1 MHQLQI
7 GNILPGQTAKIELHI
22 IQPLSS
28 EDGSFNFN
36 LPLAYFPKLIDSAD
50 KKHKI
55 IFNFSALIKSP
66 DKQVTQISHP
76 ENFEIFEQTFNE
88 VLIQKVDSDFNEIN
102 NDMKISFRTKDMDDP
117 KLVYQRSADYPG
129 QVAVLA
135 QFLPTFTNELDM
147 SLLVT

>member
-1 MHQLQI
+1 
-7 GNILPGQTAKIELHI
+7 
-22 IQPLSS
+22 LSS

-55 IFNFSALIKSP
+55 LFNFSALIKSP

-129 QVAVLA
+129 
-135 QFLPTFTNELDM
+135 
-147 SLLVT
+147 